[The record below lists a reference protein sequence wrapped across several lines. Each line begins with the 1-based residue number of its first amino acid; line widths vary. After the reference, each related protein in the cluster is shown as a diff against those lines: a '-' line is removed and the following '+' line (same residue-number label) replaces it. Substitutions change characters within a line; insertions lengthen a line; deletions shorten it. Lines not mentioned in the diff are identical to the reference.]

1 MATFSPDPCTP
12 TAIASLILGPLA
24 ADYSTCG
31 KLPGMAIDPSPPLLV
46 RLARPYPDLATLGG
60 ASELCLRL
68 TGGDDPPGVDA
79 LLAGIGADRV
89 ALREE
94 GTALIEGRLDRL
106 LAGVQSLPADL
117 ARSATGR
124 ALHDT
129 LVHLQGPAP
138 SLRVGDQVW
147 DFGKRTYLLGIVNV
161 TPDSFSGDGV
171 GSRPEAALERARQL
185 VAEGADALDI
195 GGESTR
201 PGHDTVELEEE
212 IKRVL
217 PALELIA
224 SELSI
229 PVFVDTSKP
238 ALARAA
244 LAAGAV
250 GVNDVWGLRGDP
262 EMAQVVAEAKVAVIC
277 MHNQDGHQ
285 YADLLG
291 DVLAQLQGSLGLA
304 EAAGVARE
312 QVVLDP
318 GIGFGKMPSQ
328 NYEVLRRLIELRAL
342 GCPILVGTSRKSLI
356 GWLLDERPV
365 DGRLL
370 GTAAT
375 VAWSVAAGADLVR
388 VHEVAQMRDVTRV
401 MDMVARGSPAESP
414 WPRLP

>member
-1 MATFSPDPCTP
+1 
-12 TAIASLILGPLA
+12 
-24 ADYSTCG
+24 
-31 KLPGMAIDPSPPLLV
+31 MAIDPSPPLLV
-46 RLARPYPDLATLGG
+46 RLLRPYPDLATLGG

-68 TGGDDPPGVDA
+68 TEGDGSPGIEA
-79 LLAGIGADRV
+79 HLAGTGADRV
-89 ALREE
+89 ALLGE
-94 GTALIEGRLDRL
+94 GTVLVEGRLDRL

-117 ARSATGR
+117 ARSATVR
-124 ALHDT
+124 ALRDT

-147 DFGKRTYLLGIVNV
+147 EFGKRTYVLGIVNV

-171 GSRPEAALERARQL
+171 GSWPEAAVEQARRL

-201 PGHDTVELEEE
+201 PGHDKVELEEE
-212 IKRVL
+212 IRRVL

-229 PVFVDTSKP
+229 PIFVDTSKP
-238 ALARAA
+238 AVARAA

-262 EMAQVVAEAKVAVIC
+262 EMAQVVSEARAAVIC
-277 MHNQDGHQ
+277 MHNQIGHQ
-285 YADLLG
+285 YSDLLS

-375 VAWSVAAGADLVR
+375 VAWSVAAGADVVR
-388 VHEVAQMRDVTRV
+388 VHDVAQMRDVTRV
-401 MDMVARGSPAESP
+401 MDMVARGSRAESP
-414 WPRLP
+414 WPPLP